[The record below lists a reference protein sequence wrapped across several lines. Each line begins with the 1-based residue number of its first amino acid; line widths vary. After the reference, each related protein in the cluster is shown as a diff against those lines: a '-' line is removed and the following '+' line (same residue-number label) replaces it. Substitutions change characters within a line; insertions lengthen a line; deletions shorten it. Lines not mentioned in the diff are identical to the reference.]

1 MRNFTLIGAAL
12 LAAEPLA
19 AAEDEIPFA
28 VANVIAELNNT
39 DGDLGFHALIDGDP
53 WKLMEIRDPSGAR
66 VLRVRPT
73 GRLRMQGLTEIFFE
87 SAEPEFDELS
97 PEEFFARFPEGVYE
111 ISGVSTEGDA
121 MESEAAFSHVMPAP
135 PEFLS
140 PEQTD
145 CDDPVWIP
153 AGPVLIE
160 WAPVT
165 ASHPEIGRSD
175 PGIVIAG
182 YELALSRED
191 GPALSLNFRL
201 GPDVTAVTAP
211 PELVTPGHVYKYEVL
226 VREATGNQT
235 AEEGCFELG
244 AP

>member
-1 MRNFTLIGAAL
+1 MRNTFTAAAAL
-12 LAAEPLA
+12 LAAGPLV

-39 DGDLGFHALIDGDP
+39 DGDLGFHALVDGEP
-53 WKLMEIRDPSGAR
+53 WRLLEIRDPSGAR
-66 VLRVRPT
+66 ILRVRPT
-73 GRLRMQGLTEIFFE
+73 GELRLQGLTEIFFE
-87 SAEPEFDELS
+87 SAEPEFDELT

-111 ISGVSTEGDA
+111 ISGVSVDGEE
-121 MESEAAFSHVMPAP
+121 MESEAVFSHVMPAP

-145 CDDPVWIP
+145 CDEPLWIP
-153 AGPVLIE
+153 AGPVVIE

-182 YELALSRED
+182 YELVVARED
-191 GPALSLNFRL
+191 GPELSLSFRL
-201 GPDVTAVTAP
+201 GPGETAVTAP

-226 VREATGNQT
+226 AREATGNQT

>member
-121 MESEAAFSHVMPAP
+121 MESDAVFSHVMPAP

-160 WAPVT
+160 SAPVT

-235 AEEGCFELG
+235 SEEGCFELG